1 MASFDFST
9 GRKALTAFSLASLTD
24 IVLLL
29 LIFFL
34 LTSSFVTQNGL
45 RVELPDVASAAPLEQ
60 EYVAVTIE
68 PDGTFFVDERE
79 VTADSLT
86 AAVAAV
92 REGRTSL
99 AVYADENALV
109 KDLATVAST
118 ASALDM
124 RVSIATEA
132 AAPGADGAE

>member
-1 MASFDFST
+1 MASFNFSS

-45 RVELPDVASAAPLEQ
+45 RVNLPDVAAATPLEQ
-60 EYVAVTIE
+60 EYVAVTIDSTGVYTVE
-68 PDGTFFVDERE
+68 DRVVPR
-79 VTADSLT
+79 DSLVEAVE
-86 AAVAAV
+86 AA

-99 AVYADENALV
+99 AVYADRDATIEG
-109 KDLATVAST
+109 LAAVASV

-132 AAPGADGAE
+132 SALSE

>member
-45 RVELPDVASAAPLEQ
+45 RVQLPDVAAAAPLEQ
-60 EYVAVTIE
+60 VYVAVTIDA
-68 PDGTFFVDERE
+68 DGDFYVEDRL
-79 VTADSLT
+79 VPRDSLT

-92 REGRTSL
+92 REGKTTL
-99 AVYADENALV
+99 AVYADREATI
-109 KDLATVAST
+109 DGLAAVASA
-118 ASALDM
+118 ASILDM

-132 AAPGADGAE
+132 AAPAAE

>member
-1 MASFDFST
+1 MARFDFST
-9 GRKALTAFSLASLTD
+9 GRKPMTAFSLASLTD

-45 RVELPDVASAAPLEQ
+45 RVRLPDVASAAPLEQ
-60 EYVAVTIE
+60 VYVAVTIDA
-68 PDGTFFVDERE
+68 DGAYFVEDAAVPR
-79 VTADSLT
+79 DSLT
-86 AAVAAV
+86 AAIAAV
-92 REGRTSL
+92 REGKTTL
-99 AVYADENALV
+99 AVYADREATI
-109 KDLATVAST
+109 DGLAAVASA

-132 AAPGADGAE
+132 AAPAE

>member
-1 MASFDFST
+1 MATFDFST

-45 RVELPDVASAAPLEQ
+45 RVQLPDVAAAAPLEQ
-60 EYVAVTIE
+60 VYVAVTIDE
-68 PDGTFFVDERE
+68 DGLFFVDDRQ
-79 VTADSLT
+79 VARDSLT
-86 AAVAAV
+86 LAIAAV
-92 REGRTSL
+92 REGKTAL
-99 AVYADENALV
+99 AVYADREATI
-109 KDLATVAST
+109 DGLAAVASA

-132 AAPGADGAE
+132 AAPAE

>member
-1 MASFDFST
+1 MAQFDFST

-45 RVELPDVASAAPLEQ
+45 RVNLPDVAAAAPLEQ
-60 EYVAVTIE
+60 VYVAVTIDR
-68 PDGTFFVDERE
+68 DGSYFVEDRE
-79 VTADSLT
+79 VARDSLT

-92 REGRTSL
+92 REGKTAL
-99 AVYADENALV
+99 AVYADRDASIGQLSE
-109 KDLATVAST
+109 VASV

-132 AAPGADGAE
+132 AVASE

>member
-9 GRKALTAFSLASLTD
+9 GRKALTAFSMASLTD

-34 LTSSFVTQNGL
+34 LTSSFVTQNAV
-45 RVELPDVASAAPLEQ
+45 RVTLPDVASAMPLEQ

-68 PDGTFFVDERE
+68 ADGTFFVDERE
-79 VTADSLT
+79 VPADSLT
-86 AAVAAV
+86 LAVDAV
-92 REGRTSL
+92 RAGRTAL
-99 AVYADENALV
+99 AVYADRDALV
-109 KDLATVAST
+109 KDLAAVAST

-132 AAPGADGAE
+132 AAASE

>member
-45 RVELPDVASAAPLEQ
+45 RVQLPDVAAAAPLEQ
-60 EYVAVTIE
+60 VYVAVTIDA
-68 PDGTFFVDERE
+68 DGAFFVEDRE
-79 VTADSLT
+79 VPRDSLT

-92 REGRTSL
+92 REGKTTL
-99 AVYADENALV
+99 AVYADREATI
-109 KDLATVAST
+109 DGLAAVAS
-118 ASALDM
+118 AAPALDM

-132 AAPGADGAE
+132 AAPAAA

>member
-1 MASFDFST
+1 MMSC
-9 GRKALTAFSLASLTD
+9 KLTQITTSSLTD

-45 RVELPDVASAAPLEQ
+45 RVTLPDVAAAAPLEQ
-60 EYVAVTIE
+60 LYVAITIDE
-68 PDGTFFVDERE
+68 DGLFFVEDRE
-79 VTADSLT
+79 VARDSLT
-86 AAVAAV
+86 MAIEAV
-92 REGRTSL
+92 REGKTSL
-99 AVYADENALV
+99 AVYADKEATI
-109 KDLATVAST
+109 DGLAAVASA

-132 AAPGADGAE
+132 ATPSE

>member
-1 MASFDFST
+1 MALFDFSS
-9 GRKALTAFSLASLTD
+9 GRRAITAFSLASLTD

-60 EYVAVTIE
+60 QYVAVTIDQ
-68 PDGTFFVDERE
+68 DGAFFVDERA
-79 VTADSLT
+79 TAPDSLT
-86 AAVAAV
+86 AVIAAV
-92 REGRTSL
+92 RGDRRAL
-99 AVYADENALV
+99 AVYADREATIAG
-109 KDLATVAST
+109 LAAVASA

-132 AAPGADGAE
+132 TAPE

>member
-1 MASFDFST
+1 MALFNFSS
-9 GRKALTAFSLASLTD
+9 GRKAMTAFSLASLTD

-45 RVELPDVASAAPLEQ
+45 RVTLPDVASAAPLEQ
-60 EYVAVTIE
+60 EYVAVQIDAE
-68 PDGTFFVDERE
+68 GLFYVEDRE
-79 VTADSLT
+79 VDRDSLT
-86 AAVAAV
+86 QAVEAV
-92 REGRTSL
+92 REGRTTLAVFADSL
-99 AVYADENALV
+99 ATIAELAD
-109 KDLATVAST
+109 VAST

-132 AAPGADGAE
+132 AVGDE

>member
-1 MASFDFST
+1 MALFDFSS
-9 GRKALTAFSLASLTD
+9 GRKAITAFSLASLTD

-60 EYVAVTIE
+60 QYVAVTIDE
-68 PDGTFFVDERE
+68 RGAFFVDDRE
-79 VTADSLT
+79 TARDSLT

-92 REGRTSL
+92 RGDRTSL
-99 AVYADENALV
+99 AVYADSSASIAG
-109 KDLATVAST
+109 LAAVASV
-118 ASALDM
+118 AAALDM

-132 AAPGADGAE
+132 VAPE

>member
-1 MASFDFST
+1 MATFDFST

-45 RVELPDVASAAPLEQ
+45 RVTLPDVASAAPLEQ
-60 EYVAVTIE
+60 LYVAVTI
-68 PDGTFFVDERE
+68 DDRGDFFVEDRE
-79 VTADSLT
+79 VGRDSRV
-86 AAVAAV
+86 AAIAAV
-92 REGRTSL
+92 REGKTAL
-99 AVYADENALV
+99 AVYADREATI
-109 KDLATVAST
+109 DGLAAVASA

-124 RVSIATEA
+124 RVSLATEA
-132 AAPGADGAE
+132 AVPE

>member
-1 MASFDFST
+1 MALFDFSS
-9 GRKALTAFSLASLTD
+9 GRRAITAFSLASLTD

-60 EYVAVTIE
+60 QYVAVTIDQ
-68 PDGTFFVDERE
+68 DGDFFVDERA
-79 VTADSLT
+79 TAPDSLT
-86 AAVAAV
+86 AVIAAV
-92 REGRTSL
+92 RGDRQAL
-99 AVYADENALV
+99 AVYADREATIAG
-109 KDLATVAST
+109 LAAVASA

-132 AAPGADGAE
+132 TAPE

>member
-1 MASFDFST
+1 MASFDFSS
-9 GRKALTAFSLASLTD
+9 GRKPITAFSLASLTD

-45 RVELPDVASAAPLEQ
+45 RVDLPDVASAAPLEQ
-60 EYVAVTIE
+60 QYVAITI
-68 PDGTFFVDERE
+68 DGDGAFFVDEQQ
-79 VTADSLT
+79 TARDSLAT
-86 AAVAAV
+86 AIAAV
-92 REGRTSL
+92 RGDREAL
-99 AVYADENALV
+99 AVYADSSASIAG
-109 KDLATVAST
+109 LAAVASA

-132 AAPGADGAE
+132 VAVE